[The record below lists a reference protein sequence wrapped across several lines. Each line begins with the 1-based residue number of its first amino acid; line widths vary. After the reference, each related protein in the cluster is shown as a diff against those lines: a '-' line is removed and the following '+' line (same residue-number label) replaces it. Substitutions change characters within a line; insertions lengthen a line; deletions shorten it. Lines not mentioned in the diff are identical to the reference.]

1 MKIKSTYCAG
11 SFYPAE
17 EKEIIDLFNSFSNGI
32 EANYNS
38 RMIIVPHAGYVYSG
52 ALAYKGFC
60 YLDKNVKNIYIIAPV
75 HYQRIYG
82 CAICDYDEFETPLGN
97 IKVNQQANLDFAKF
111 CECSIINNAFEKE
124 HSIEVQLPFIKYLL
138 PDTQIIPILYGCEN
152 FKNLV
157 NTIKTLYENNEN
169 AFIISSDLSHF
180 YPEKDAT
187 KIDYY
192 SAQMIENKNIQNF
205 EVEQACGAV
214 GICAAVEFAKETNQT
229 FIRLGLTNSAHTTGD
244 SSKVVGYGCWFLY
257 EGEKNQYIKKHYSKF
272 LIKTAKSSIQSGLQ
286 LGSYPL
292 ENIPCVL
299 KENGASFVTLQI
311 NQNLRGCIGSIIAH
325 RPLIDDIYKN
335 SHSAAFNDPRF
346 LPLSLEEFQDVKI
359 NISLLNSPQRIDFK
373 NENEL
378 LEKITPYKDGV
389 IIKDGNYQAV
399 FLPIVWEQLPQK
411 RQFLDAL
418 KNKAGMPANYNSK
431 TMEAFIFQTTYIQE

>member
-60 YLDKNVKNIYIIAPV
+60 YLDKKVKNIYIIAPA

-257 EGEKNQYIKKHYSKF
+257 EGEKIQYIKKHYSKF

-311 NQNLRGCIGSIIAH
+311 NQNLRGCIGSIIAYE
-325 RPLIDDIYKN
+325 PLIDNLVKN
-335 SHSAAFNDPRF
+335 AYNSAFKDPRF
-346 LPLSLEEFQDVKI
+346 IPLSDDEINKI
-359 NISLLNSPQRIDFK
+359 NIEVSLLSSPQKINFTNEDDLLNQIVPFIDG
-373 NENEL
+373 L
-378 LEKITPYKDGV
+378 
-389 IIKDGNYQAV
+389 IIKDKNYQAV
-399 FLPIVWEQLPQK
+399 YLPSVWEQLPDK
-411 RQFLDAL
+411 KLFLNSL
-418 KNKAGMPANYNSK
+418 KKKAGLNENHFSK
-431 TMEAFIFQTTYIQE
+431 TFEAYRFYAEKIK